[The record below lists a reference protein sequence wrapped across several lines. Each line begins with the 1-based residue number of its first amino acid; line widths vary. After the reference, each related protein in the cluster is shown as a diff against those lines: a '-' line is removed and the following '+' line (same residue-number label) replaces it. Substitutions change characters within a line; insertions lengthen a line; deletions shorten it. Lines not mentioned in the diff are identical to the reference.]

1 MPKTENWLNEE
12 LKRLENKG
20 WNEFADKLRSNKTK
34 SVDAIHLFFE
44 NLGQE
49 ARQTHVASKIMLK
62 YVREGKISKEEEKE
76 LRTQVFDILKAVG
89 LGVPFVFIPG
99 STLLM
104 PFLIKLAK
112 KKGIHLLPTAFDGS
126 KNNALN
132 DKSESK
138 N

>member
-1 MPKTENWLNEE
+1 MPKTEKWLNEE
-12 LKRLENKG
+12 LKRLESKG

-44 NLGQE
+44 NLGHE
-49 ARQTHVASKIMLK
+49 ARATHVASKIMVN

-89 LGVPFVFIPG
+89 IGVPFVFIPG

-112 KKGIHLLPTAFDGS
+112 QKGIPLLPTAFDGS
-126 KNNALN
+126 KNDVLE
-132 DKSESK
+132 DKSES